1 MDDGRRWAIETFGAQ
16 GVAIRERIPVLVRE
30 EHMASADAQDASGHR
45 SQSVYGQFWR
55 GILERFEEFGR
66 ASGNSLIRPGQAP
79 YKIPVING
87 VALFPWRY
95 GTGRDWD
102 VDSGRFTT
110 SDARVAMFD
119 IKPGPVQGELGLG
132 LPRPELTPEEQELAD
147 TVEKAI
153 SDSLVTARK
162 LVVVAISSSA
172 LALHDLQWGEAGL
185 TADGY
190 LRWGF
195 NEGLLTVQATLTAVA
210 DSASTFTTGEPPTKT
225 IRRQEGD
232 ENTGDATKA
241 GDE

>member
-1 MDDGRRWAIETFGAQ
+1 VDDGRRWAIETFGAQ

-30 EHMASADAQDASGHR
+30 EHTASADAQDASGHR

-66 ASGNSLIRPGQAP
+66 AAGNSLLRPGQAP

-95 GTGRDWD
+95 GTGRAWE

-110 SDARVAMFD
+110 SDARIAMFD
-119 IKPGPVQGELGLG
+119 LKPGPVQGELGLG
-132 LPRPELTPEEQELAD
+132 LPRPGLTAEEQEFAD

-162 LVVVAISSSA
+162 LVVVAISSSS
-172 LALHDLQWGEAGL
+172 LGLHDLQWGEAGL
-185 TADGY
+185 TGDGY

-195 NEGLLTVQATLTAVA
+195 NESLMTLQTSLAPVT
-210 DSASTFTTGEPPTKT
+210 DSATTFTSGEPPTKA

-232 ENTGDATKA
+232 DTTGDATKA